1 MSRSAA
7 VFLSLLIAVPPA
19 AAQQTVTP
27 ARTEVVQLDAVVTD
41 AKGNLVRNL
50 TKADFVIL
58 EDGKP
63 QGVSHF
69 VAAIRNPAGRA
80 DIVAPQPGEVAGPAA
95 GPGRQVV
102 VLIDDLHLNHVNLV
116 EVKRALRK
124 FLDESLAADDN
135 IAVVTTSRSGG
146 QTSFTQDRAAV
157 GRAIDAL
164 KVREAAVMPAMHSRM
179 TPEMA
184 ALILRGDSSALN
196 LAGATMASEP
206 GSIYEGNTPQAA
218 VAGPGLS
225 AAAAVGLAG
234 VNEAKSG
241 AIERD
246 AQRQASG
253 ILGEA
258 LNFSAQT
265 LSVLQDVMQ
274 GLARMPGRKLC
285 LLVSDGFL
293 DGSGTRLDRA
303 IDLRLIIDAATRTGT
318 VVYSLDSR
326 GLQSG
331 SDAAVGGV
339 NVPPGLQA
347 RVDRQAQEL
356 TRATLTTL
364 ADQTGGF
371 LVRGTND
378 LATGLRRMLLDN
390 EAYYLMAYEPA
401 NPKRDGRFRKIEVRV
416 PGHPDYTVRTRRG
429 YFAPDDKKTG
439 EATRASASLKT
450 PEQGI
455 DAAAM
460 AAFAAPPAGGFPVQL
475 AAEYFNQPE
484 TGAQVLIRARIDLST
499 VTWQDEGDRRHAAV
513 DVVGG
518 FFDAAGAQVASPFG
532 RRVDLDL
539 PESEVPKALEAGLV
553 YQNQVHVGPGKY
565 EVRLVARDRGKG
577 GTGVARQTLE
587 IPDLGQK
594 TLTLSSLFLAPVGSD
609 AARAAMNAQRRF
621 KSGESVG
628 FQVYVYNAKVDA
640 GQTDA
645 VLQAQ
650 IWSQGKAVAAS
661 RPEPVQLQLRDGQ
674 PVPETN
680 AVTLAGLAPGPYQLR
695 VVVVDRKANNAMA
708 FRTVDFQ
715 VE

>member
-1 MSRSAA
+1 M
-7 VFLSLLIAVPPA
+7 
-19 AAQQTVTP
+19 TP

-41 AKGNLVRNL
+41 SKGNLVRNL
-50 TKADFVIL
+50 TKEDFEIL
-58 EDGKP
+58 EDGKK

-80 DIVAPQPGEVAGPAA
+80 DLVAPQAGEVAGTAA

-102 VLIDDLHLNHVNLV
+102 VLIDDLHLSHPNLT
-116 EVKRALRK
+116 EVKRALKK
-124 FLDESLAADDN
+124 FLEESLAGDDN
-135 IAVVTTSRSGG
+135 IAVITTSRSGG
-146 QTSFTQDRAAV
+146 LTSFTQDRAAI
-157 GRAIDAL
+157 GRVVDAL
-164 KVREAAVMPAMHSRM
+164 RVRDAAVSPAMHSRM

-206 GSIYEGNTPQAA
+206 GNIYESNTPQTA

-234 VNEAKSG
+234 VNEAKAG

-246 AQRQASG
+246 AQRQATG

-265 LSVLQDVMQ
+265 LSVLREVMQ

-293 DGSGTRLDRA
+293 DGAGTRLDRA

-326 GLQSG
+326 GLVSG

-356 TRATLTTL
+356 TRATLTTI

-378 LATGLRRMLLDN
+378 LASGLRRMLMDN

-401 NPKRDGRFRKIEVRV
+401 NLKRDGRFRKIEVRL

-429 YFAPDDKKTG
+429 YFAPDDKKSG

-460 AAFAAPPAGGFPVQL
+460 AAFAAPPAGGGFPVQM
-475 AAEYFNQPE
+475 AAEYFHQPE
-484 TGAQVLIRARIDLST
+484 MGAQVLVRARIDLST
-499 VTWQDEGDRRHAAV
+499 VTWQEEGDRRRAAV

-518 FFDAAGAQVASPFG
+518 FLDAAGAQVGSPFG

-539 PESEVPKALEAGLV
+539 PESEVPKALETGLV
-553 YQNQVHVGPGKY
+553 YQNQVHVAPGRY

-594 TLTLSSLFLAPVGSD
+594 ALTLSSLFLAPVGSD
-609 AARAAMNAQRRF
+609 AARATMNAQRRF
-621 KSGESVG
+621 KSGDSVG
-628 FQVYVYNAKVDA
+628 FQVYVYNAKADA

-661 RPEPVQLQLRDGQ
+661 RPEPVQLQQRDGQ